1 MCTAQSRACSA
12 VCVQVNSQPDLGATS
27 KNGGSV
33 YPAEHEAKARTIA
46 AVLTVAMQNTLE
58 RRSGSVVGRMCC
70 ARNGCNGEKG
80 QDGLDQL
87 TQIEDMARE
96 LGLERVEFEDDV
108 GREWWATQMS

>member
-1 MCTAQSRACSA
+1 MCAAQSRAGSA
-12 VCVQVNSQPDLGATS
+12 LCVQVNSQPDLGATS

-58 RRSGSVVGRMCC
+58 RRSGVTGGMCR
-70 ARNGCNGEKG
+70 ARDGEKV

-87 TQIEDMARE
+87 REIKDMARE
-96 LGLERVEFEDDV
+96 LGLERVEFEEDV
-108 GREWWATQMS
+108 GREWWETQMR